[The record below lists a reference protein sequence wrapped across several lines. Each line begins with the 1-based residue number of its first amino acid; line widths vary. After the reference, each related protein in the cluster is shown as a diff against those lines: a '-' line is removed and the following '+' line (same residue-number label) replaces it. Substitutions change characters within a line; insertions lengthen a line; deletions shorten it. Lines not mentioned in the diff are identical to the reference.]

1 MLFQFDDITF
11 RTEWAFQDKKW
22 ITVTDEFGENILNFK
37 RTLAVFNNA
46 VPDITVRHNLSSDS
60 YINVSNVT

>member
-11 RTEWAFQDKKW
+11 KTEWAFQDKKW

-37 RTLAVFNNA
+37 RTLAVFNA
-46 VPDITVRHNLSSDS
+46 VPD
-60 YINVSNVT
+60 INVSNVT